1 MKLFIKTMF
10 TMLYVLL
17 VGATIV
23 YASNDGFLTIAGN
36 ILTSILFGSSIKIM
50 VDWLIKEDKN
60 A

>member
-23 YASNDGFLTIAGN
+23 YASNEGFLTIAEN
-36 ILTSILFGSSIKIM
+36 ILTSILFGGSIKIM
-50 VDWLIKEDKN
+50 VDWVIKEEE
-60 A
+60 

>member
-23 YASNDGFLTIAGN
+23 YASKEGFLTFPGR
-36 ILTSILFGSSIKIM
+36 ILISVLFGGSIKIM
-50 VDWLIKEDKN
+50 IDWLIKEE
-60 A
+60 

>member
-36 ILTSILFGSSIKIM
+36 ILTSILFGGSIKIM
-50 VDWLIKEDKN
+50 VDWVIKEEE
-60 A
+60 

>member
-23 YASNDGFLTIAGN
+23 YASNEGFLTITGS
-36 ILTSILFGSSIKIM
+36 ILIYILFGGSIKIM
-50 VDWLIKEDKN
+50 IDWVITEEHDG
-60 A
+60 